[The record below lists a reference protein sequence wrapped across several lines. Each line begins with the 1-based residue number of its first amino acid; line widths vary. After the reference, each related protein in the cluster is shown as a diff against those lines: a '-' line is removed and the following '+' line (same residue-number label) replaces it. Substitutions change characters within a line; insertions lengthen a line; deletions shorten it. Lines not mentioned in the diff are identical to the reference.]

1 MKKKLLAGI
10 MALCLVGGTNV
21 LEFSSSF
28 NANASREI
36 EPDVDIVDDIP
47 QETTGTDE
55 IEIINSG
62 KWGKSGTWTLDVDG
76 LLTISGTGSFP
87 GLKDKLTSDEVSKV
101 EGVKIEEGITNI
113 GTDAFKGYA
122 NLGYIELPETVTAI
136 GENAFYECKSLY
148 DVQLPDSLQTIGAWA
163 FYNCSSLTS
172 IVIPDNVTTIGN
184 SGFRNSGLTEITLG
198 KGIKYIKDYAFYN
211 TNIGSIIYRGNE
223 KSWKSIL
230 SVIEPHNSVLTDN
243 PENITYLVKSGD
255 ANGDGETSIADA
267 VLIMQALSNSDE
279 YSLSDIGEINADV
292 LDNDGVSSADALVI
306 QMVVANTIT
315 SDVLPLTSEEL
326 AELTTTAEE

>member
-1 MKKKLLAGI
+1 M
-10 MALCLVGGTNV
+10 
-21 LEFSSSF
+21 
-28 NANASREI
+28 
-36 EPDVDIVDDIP
+36 
-47 QETTGTDE
+47 
-55 IEIINSG
+55 
-62 KWGKSGTWTLDVDG
+62 
-76 LLTISGTGSFP
+76 
-87 GLKDKLTSDEVSKV
+87 
-101 EGVKIEEGITNI
+101 
-113 GTDAFKGYA
+113 
-122 NLGYIELPETVTAI
+122 
-136 GENAFYECKSLY
+136 
-148 DVQLPDSLQTIGAWA
+148 QLPDSLQTIGASA
-163 FYNCSSLTS
+163 FCNCSSLTS

-184 SGFRNSGLTEITLG
+184 SGFNSSGLTEITLG

-223 KSWKSIL
+223 KSWKSI
-230 SVIEPHNSVLTDN
+230 SFETRGNDVLIDN

>member
-21 LEFSSSF
+21 LEFYSSF

-36 EPDVDIVDDIP
+36 EPDVDIVDDIL

-62 KWGKSGTWTLDVDG
+62 KWGKSGTWILDVDG
-76 LLTISGTGSFP
+76 VLTISGTGSFP
-87 GLKDKLTSDEVSKV
+87 GLKEKLTSDEVSKV

-113 GTDAFKGYA
+113 GTEAFKRYA

-148 DVQLPDSLQTIGAWA
+148 DVQLPDSLQTIGAYA
-163 FYNCSSLTS
+163 FYYCSSLTS
-172 IVIPDNVTTIGN
+172 IVIPDNVTTISN
-184 SGFRNSGLTEITLG
+184 EAFQSSGLTEITLG
-198 KGIKYIKDYAFYN
+198 KGIKYIKDSAFYN

-223 KSWKSIL
+223 KSWKSI
-230 SVIEPHNSVLTDN
+230 SFEAYNDVLTKK

>member
-76 LLTISGTGSFP
+76 LLTISGEGSFP
-87 GLKDKLTSDEVSKV
+87 GLKNKLTSDEISKV
-101 EGVKIEEGITNI
+101 EGVKIEDGITNI
-113 GTDAFKGYA
+113 STSAFESYT
-122 NLGYIELPETVTAI
+122 NLGYVEMAESVTAI
-136 GENAFYECKSLY
+136 GERAFYKCNSLY
-148 DVQLPDSLQTIGAWA
+148 DVQLSNKLQVISSEA
-163 FYNCSSLTS
+163 FYECKGLTS
-172 IVIPDNVTTIGN
+172 IVIPDNVTSIG
-184 SGFRNSGLTEITLG
+184 SRAFYESGLTEITLG
-198 KGIKYIKDYAFYN
+198 KGIKSIGEYAFDRSNLGVIY
-211 TNIGSIIYRGNE
+211 YRGNAKSGKNVSVGYHSFTVKE
-223 KSWKSIL
+223 KVK
-230 SVIEPHNSVLTDN
+230 
-243 PENITYLVKSGD
+243 YLLNSGD
-255 ANGDGETSIADA
+255 ANVDGEISIADA
-267 VLIMQALSNSDE
+267 VIIMQALSNSDE
-279 YSLSDIGEINADV
+279 YSLSDDGILNADV

-326 AELTTTAEE
+326 AELTTTTEE

>member
-21 LEFSSSF
+21 LEFYSSF

-113 GTDAFKGYA
+113 GADAFKRYA

-136 GENAFYECKSLY
+136 GENVFYECKSLY

-172 IVIPDNVTTIGN
+172 IVIPDNVTTISS
-184 SGFRNSGLTEITLG
+184 SGFRSSGLTEITLG
-198 KGIKYIKDYAFYN
+198 KGIKYIKDYAFGY
-211 TNIGSIIYRGNE
+211 THIGSIIYRGNE
-223 KSWKSIL
+223 KSWKSI
-230 SVIEPHNSVLTDN
+230 SFETIGNDVLTKN

>member
-21 LEFSSSF
+21 LEFYSSF

-62 KWGKSGTWTLDVDG
+62 KWGKSGTWILDVDG
-76 LLTISGTGSFP
+76 VLTISGTGSFP
-87 GLKDKLTSDEVSKV
+87 GLKEKLTSDEVSKV

-113 GTDAFKGYA
+113 GTEAFKRYA

-148 DVQLPDSLQTIGAWA
+148 DVQLPDSLQTIGAYA
-163 FYNCSSLTS
+163 FYYCSSLTS
-172 IVIPDNVTTIGN
+172 IVIPDNVTTISN
-184 SGFRNSGLTEITLG
+184 EAFQSSGLTEITLG
-198 KGIKYIKDYAFYN
+198 KGIKYIKDSAFYN

-223 KSWKSIL
+223 KSWKSI
-230 SVIEPHNSVLTDN
+230 SFEAYNDVLTKK

>member
-87 GLKDKLTSDEVSKV
+87 GLKEKLTSDEVSKV

-113 GTDAFKGYA
+113 GTEAFKRYA

-148 DVQLPDSLQTIGAWA
+148 DVQLPDSLQTIGASA
-163 FYNCSSLTS
+163 FCNCSSLTS

-184 SGFRNSGLTEITLG
+184 SGFNSSGLTEITLG

>member
-1 MKKKLLAGI
+1 M
-10 MALCLVGGTNV
+10 
-21 LEFSSSF
+21 
-28 NANASREI
+28 
-36 EPDVDIVDDIP
+36 
-47 QETTGTDE
+47 
-55 IEIINSG
+55 
-62 KWGKSGTWTLDVDG
+62 
-76 LLTISGTGSFP
+76 
-87 GLKDKLTSDEVSKV
+87 
-101 EGVKIEEGITNI
+101 
-113 GTDAFKGYA
+113 
-122 NLGYIELPETVTAI
+122 
-136 GENAFYECKSLY
+136 
-148 DVQLPDSLQTIGAWA
+148 QLPDSLQTIGAWA